1 MISRS
6 FLLPK
11 IWLSSCVTMILSFG
25 TNADVSESICRSIQH
40 LFYESYNKQRP
51 VLVKFNSIDQLTN
64 PRRGDNIAQRNQ
76 SNSKGEIWLKPLMYM
91 PTNFSS
97 TLVHLGAHLIFKSLE
112 QIRWLQVLRRQ
123 SNVLPLF
130 G

>member
-1 MISRS
+1 M
-6 FLLPK
+6 
-11 IWLSSCVTMILSFG
+11 
-25 TNADVSESICRSIQH
+25 
-40 LFYESYNKQRP
+40 
-51 VLVKFNSIDQLTN
+51 VKFDSIDQLTN

-76 SNSKGEIWLKPLMYM
+76 SNSKGEIWLKSVMYT

-97 TLVHLGAHLIFKSLE
+97 TLGHLGAHLIFKSLE

-123 SNVLPLF
+123 LNVLPLF